1 MINIYNKYRI
11 ANQHI
16 IYGEMYMNLNI
27 KRVDKVVVVYLP
39 GRLDVH
45 LSAEIEKEINKIIQ
59 NEPDMHLLMNL
70 QNVEYMSSSGLRIF
84 VSTMRI
90 LKEQKRMLKLCNM
103 NNAVKKIFE
112 VVELMDMFDI
122 YDSEEEALKSFK

>member
-1 MINIYNKYRI
+1 MNMDLNKKKINNVIVIY
-11 ANQHI
+11 
-16 IYGEMYMNLNI
+16 LS
-27 KRVDKVVVVYLP
+27 

-45 LSAEIEKEINKIIQ
+45 LSAEIEKEINSTIQ
-59 NEPDMHLLMNL
+59 NEPDSHLLLNL
-70 QNVEYMSSSGLRIF
+70 KDVEYMSSSGLRIF

-90 LKEQKRMLKLCNM
+90 LKESNRKLKLSNM

-122 YDSEEEALKSFK
+122 FDSEEEALKSFNKA

>member
-1 MINIYNKYRI
+1 M
-11 ANQHI
+11 
-16 IYGEMYMNLNI
+16 
-27 KRVDKVVVVYLP
+27 VVYLF

-45 LSAEIEKEINKIIQ
+45 LSADFEKEINKVITE
-59 NEPDMHLLMNL
+59 EPSCNLLLNL
-70 QNVEYMSSSGLRIF
+70 GDVEYMSSSGLRIF

-90 LKEQKRMLKLCNM
+90 LKETNRKLKLCNI

-122 YDSEEEALKSFK
+122 YETEADALKSFKSA

>member
-1 MINIYNKYRI
+1 MDLKTRKAGNVI
-11 ANQHI
+11 
-16 IYGEMYMNLNI
+16 
-27 KRVDKVVVVYLP
+27 VVYLF

-45 LSAEIEKEINKIIQ
+45 LSADIEREINKIIKD
-59 NEPDMHLLMNL
+59 EPTSNILLNL
-70 QNVEYMSSSGLRIF
+70 QDVEYMSSSGLRIF

-90 LKEQKRMLKLCNM
+90 LKESNRKLKLSNI

-122 YDSEEEALKSFK
+122 HETEDEAVLSFSE